1 MHKYFRIFLILFLT
15 LFIGICSP
23 ETVRAQ
29 SMKREQSVKVD
40 DLSDDQIRLMMQ
52 RAKSMGYSDQ
62 NIIQYARSQGL
73 SAIEMSKLSRR
84 INKIRSGDNKRKSSI
99 SDFQEEKKR
108 EILTDYLT
116 QLAFEEEQKEIELED
131 LPINQNFGYSVFND
145 ETRKLSFE
153 TNLNFPPPPNY
164 VLGIGDEIVIDIFG
178 ASEWNYTESIQPN
191 GKLFLSNVGP
201 IYLNG
206 LTLKEAQT
214 KIKNR
219 LSSVYVE
226 LSGTTP
232 STFLQVSIGMVRNI
246 SVNIVGEVNV
256 PGTYTINALTTVFN
270 ALYAAGGPT
279 LMGTLRDIKV
289 FRQSEQIATVDIY
302 EFLLKGNS
310 NSNIHLQHNDVIII
324 GPYKSRIEL
333 QGAVKRPGFYET
345 LENETFSDL
354 LTYAGGFVS
363 NAYEERISITRSN
376 NASKKV
382 LDIYKNQFEEFNLKD
397 GDVFSVGEIQ
407 NRFENRIIIKGAVF
421 RPGPYALK
429 DDITVKKLIDLAD
442 GLTGDAFTGRA
453 LLTRMYPNYSIETL
467 SLNLEKILSGE
478 MEDVKLQKEDV
489 LQINSIYDFE
499 EEKFVR
505 ITGEVNN
512 PGVYRF
518 SDNFSL
524 KDLIFQAKGLKK
536 AAKGGTAFIS
546 RRPPQQSAYA
556 QIETEQ
562 LAITDN
568 LKVSSNE
575 YLLRPFDHVTIRK
588 NPSYFEEKSIQIL
601 GQVNLPGTYPIESAD
616 ERISDVIGKANGLN
630 EFAYPAGATLIRKSE
645 FNRNSNDQQEK
656 KSNLLNF
663 LNNMDT
669 TLYSESD
676 LVVINK
682 INEELGYDQNKN
694 NPKNENLSAL
704 AQKNRIKEIS
714 NNNTG
719 ADINLKEAESI
730 ALDLT
735 NILSNPGSID
745 DLILEDGDII
755 NIPKKLSTVSVMGKV
770 LYPNTIGFESSKG
783 LKYYINEAGGFNNR
797 AKRKHTY
804 VVYANGNAAKTNNFL
819 GIKFYPKIA
828 PGTEIIVPE
837 KPIKVGVNTGD
848 IIAIST
854 SLITSLTLIGVTLL
868 NNTLN

>member
-1 MHKYFRIFLILFLT
+1 MHKYFRIFLILFINF
-15 LFIGICSP
+15 FIGNCSL
-23 ETVRAQ
+23 ETVSAQ
-29 SMKREQSVKVD
+29 GMKRVQSVKVD
-40 DLSDDQIRLMMQ
+40 DLSDDQIRIMMQ

-62 NIIQYARSQGL
+62 NIIQYARSEGF
-73 SAIEMSKLSRR
+73 SAMEISKLSRR
-84 INKIRSGDNKRKSSI
+84 INKIRAGDNERKSSI
-99 SDFQEEKKR
+99 SDFQEEKKK

-191 GKLFLSNVGP
+191 GTLFLSNVGP

-206 LTLKEAQT
+206 LTLKEAHK

-226 LSGTTP
+226 LAGATP

-256 PGTYTINALTTVFN
+256 PGTYTINALSTVFN

-289 FRQSEQIATVDIY
+289 YRQSEQIATVDIY
-302 EFLLKGNS
+302 AFLLEGNS

-345 LENETFSDL
+345 LENETFGDL
-354 LTYAGGFVS
+354 LTYAGGFIS
-363 NAYEERISITRSN
+363 NAYEERISIIRSN
-376 NASKKV
+376 DASKKV
-382 LDIYKNQFEEFNLKD
+382 LDIYKNQFEEFELKD
-397 GDVFSVGEIQ
+397 GDLFKIGEIQ

-421 RPGPYALK
+421 RPGPYALT
-429 DDITVKKLIDLAD
+429 DDLTVTELIEMAD

-453 LLTRMYPNYSIETL
+453 LITRMHPNYSIETL
-467 SLNLEKILSGE
+467 SLNLEKILSGQ

-518 SDNFSL
+518 SNNLSL
-524 KDLIFQAKGLKK
+524 EDLIFQAKGFKK
-536 AAKGGTAFIS
+536 AAIGGTAFIS

-562 LAITDN
+562 LGINDN

-588 NPSYFEEKSIQIL
+588 NPSYFEKKSIQIL

-616 ERISDVIGKANGLN
+616 ERISDVIRKANGLN
-630 EFAYPAGATLIRKSE
+630 EFAYAAGATLIRKSE

-682 INEELGYDQNKN
+682 INEELSYEQNKN
-694 NPKNENLSAL
+694 SPKNENLSAL

-719 ADINLKEAESI
+719 ANINIKEAESI

-735 NILSNPGSID
+735 NILLNPGSID
-745 DLILEDGDII
+745 DLILENGDII
-755 NIPKKLSTVSVMGKV
+755 NIPKKLSTVSVIGKV
-770 LYPNTIGFESSKG
+770 LYPNTIGFEPSKG

-797 AKRKHTY
+797 AKRKQTY
-804 VVYANGNAAKTNNFL
+804 VVYANGNAAKTNSFL

>member
-1 MHKYFRIFLILFLT
+1 MHKCFRFFLFLF
-15 LFIGICSP
+15 LHFFIGICII
-23 ETVRAQ
+23 ETVSSQ
-29 SMKREQSVKVD
+29 SIKREQSVKVD

-219 LSSVYVE
+219 LSSVYIE

-310 NSNIHLQHNDVIII
+310 NSNVHLQHNDVIII

-382 LDIYKNQFEEFNLKD
+382 LDIYKNQFSEFNLKD

-453 LLTRMYPNYSIETL
+453 LITRMHPNYSIETL

-518 SDNFSL
+518 SDNLSL
-524 KDLIFQAKGLKK
+524 NDLIFQAKGFTK
-536 AAKGGTAFIS
+536 AAIGGTAFIS

-656 KSNLLNF
+656 KSNLLDF

-694 NPKNENLSAL
+694 SPKNENLSAL

-804 VVYANGNAAKTNNFL
+804 VVYSNGNAAKTNSFL

>member
-1 MHKYFRIFLILFLT
+1 MHKCFRFFLFLF
-15 LFIGICSP
+15 LHFFIGICII
-23 ETVRAQ
+23 ETVSSQ
-29 SMKREQSVKVD
+29 SIKRDQSVKVD
-40 DLSDDQIRLMMQ
+40 NLSDDQIRMMMQ

-62 NIIQYARSQGL
+62 NIIQYARSEGL
-73 SAIEMSKLSRR
+73 SAMEISKLSRR
-84 INKIRSGDNKRKSSI
+84 INKLRAGDNKRKSSI
-99 SDFQEEKKR
+99 SDFQEEKKK
-108 EILTDYLT
+108 EVLTDYLT
-116 QLAFEEEQKEIELED
+116 QLAFEEEQKKIELEN

-153 TNLNFPPPPNY
+153 TNLNFPPPPDY
-164 VLGIGDEIVIDIFG
+164 VLGVGDEIVIDIFG

-191 GKLFLSNVGP
+191 GKLFLRNVGP

-206 LTLKEAQT
+206 LTLREAQT

-219 LSSVYVE
+219 LASVYVE
-226 LSGTTP
+226 LSGAAP
-232 STFLQVSIGMVRNI
+232 KTFLQVSIGMIRNI
-246 SVNIVGEVNV
+246 SINIVGEVNV
-256 PGTYTINALTTVFN
+256 PGTYTINALSTVFN

-289 FRQSEQIATVDIY
+289 YRQSKQISTIDIY
-302 EFLLKGNS
+302 DFLLFGNS

-324 GPYKSRIEL
+324 EPYKNRIEL
-333 QGAVKRPGFYET
+333 QGAIKRPGFYET
-345 LENETFSDL
+345 LENETLENL
-354 LTYAGGFVS
+354 LTYAGGFIS
-363 NAYEERISITRSN
+363 NAYEKRIRVTRSN
-376 NASKKV
+376 DASKQV
-382 LDIYKNQFEEFNLKD
+382 LDIYKTQFEEFKLQD
-397 GDVFSVGEIQ
+397 GDVFSIGEIQ
-407 NRFENRIIIKGAVF
+407 NRFENRVIIKGAVF

-429 DDITVKKLIDLAD
+429 DNLTVKKLIVLAD

-453 LLTRMYPNYSIETL
+453 LLTRMHQDYSIETL
-467 SLNLEKILSGE
+467 TLNLEKILSGE
-478 MEDVKLQKEDV
+478 MEEVKLQKEDV

-518 SDNFSL
+518 SDNLSL
-524 KDLIFQAKGLKK
+524 NDLIFQAKGFTK
-536 AAKGGTAFIS
+536 AAIGGTAFIS
-546 RRPPQQSAYA
+546 RRPPQQSAYD
-556 QIETEQ
+556 QIQTEQ
-562 LAITDN
+562 LAINDN
-568 LKVSSNE
+568 LEVSSNE
-575 YLLRPFDHVTIRK
+575 YLLRPFDHITIRK
-588 NPSYFEEKSIQIL
+588 NPNYFEEKSIQIL

-616 ERISDVIGKANGLN
+616 ERISDIIGKANGLN

-645 FNRNSNDQQEK
+645 FNRDNNDQLEK
-656 KSNLLNF
+656 KLNLLNF

-669 TLYSESD
+669 ILYSESD
-676 LVVINK
+676 LVIINK
-682 INEELGYDQNKN
+682 INEELGYDQNKIN
-694 NPKNENLSAL
+694 AKNENLSAL

-735 NILSNPGSID
+735 KILSKPGSID

-755 NIPKKLSTVSVMGKV
+755 NIPKKLNTVSVMGRV
-770 LYPNTIGFESSKG
+770 LYPNTIGFESSKN

-797 AKRKHTY
+797 AKKKHTY
-804 VVYANGNAAKTNNFL
+804 VVYANGKAAKTNSFL
-819 GIKFYPKIA
+819 GIKFYPRIS

>member
-1 MHKYFRIFLILFLT
+1 MHKCFRFFLFLF
-15 LFIGICSP
+15 LHFFIGICII
-23 ETVRAQ
+23 ETVSSQ
-29 SMKREQSVKVD
+29 SIKREQSVKVD
-40 DLSDDQIRLMMQ
+40 NLSDDQIRMMMQ

-62 NIIQYARSQGL
+62 NIIQYARSEGL
-73 SAIEMSKLSRR
+73 SAMEISKLSRR
-84 INKIRSGDNKRKSSI
+84 INKLRAGDNKRKSSI
-99 SDFQEEKKR
+99 SDFQEEKKK
-108 EILTDYLT
+108 EVLTDYLT
-116 QLAFEEEQKEIELED
+116 QLAFEEEQKKIELEN

-153 TNLNFPPPPNY
+153 TNLNFPPPPDY
-164 VLGIGDEIVIDIFG
+164 VLGVGDEIVIDIFG

-191 GKLFLSNVGP
+191 GKLFLRNVGP

-206 LTLKEAQT
+206 LTLREAQT

-219 LSSVYVE
+219 LASVYVE
-226 LSGTTP
+226 LSGAAP
-232 STFLQVSIGMVRNI
+232 KTFLQVSIGMIRNI
-246 SVNIVGEVNV
+246 SINIVGEVNV
-256 PGTYTINALTTVFN
+256 PGTYTINALSTVFN

-289 FRQSEQIATVDIY
+289 YRQSKQISTIDIY
-302 EFLLKGNS
+302 DFLLFGNS

-324 GPYKSRIEL
+324 EPYKNRIEL
-333 QGAVKRPGFYET
+333 QGAIKRPGFYET
-345 LENETFSDL
+345 LENETLENL
-354 LTYAGGFVS
+354 LTYAGGFIS
-363 NAYEERISITRSN
+363 NAYEKRIRVTRSN
-376 NASKKV
+376 DASKQV
-382 LDIYKNQFEEFNLKD
+382 LDIYKTQFEEFKLQD
-397 GDVFSVGEIQ
+397 GDVFSIGEIQ
-407 NRFENRIIIKGAVF
+407 NRFENRVIIKGAVF

-429 DDITVKKLIDLAD
+429 DNLTVKKLIGLAD

-453 LLTRMYPNYSIETL
+453 LLTRMHPDYSIETL
-467 SLNLEKILSGE
+467 TLNLEKILSGE
-478 MEDVKLQKEDV
+478 MEEVKLQKEDV

-518 SDNFSL
+518 SDNLSL
-524 KDLIFQAKGLKK
+524 NDLIFQAKGFTK
-536 AAKGGTAFIS
+536 AAIGGTAFIS
-546 RRPPQQSAYA
+546 RRPPQQSAYD
-556 QIETEQ
+556 QIQTEQ
-562 LAITDN
+562 LAINDN
-568 LKVSSNE
+568 LEVSSNE
-575 YLLRPFDHVTIRK
+575 YLLRPFDHITIRK
-588 NPSYFEEKSIQIL
+588 NPNYFEEKSIQIL

-616 ERISDVIGKANGLN
+616 ERISDIIGKANGLN

-645 FNRNSNDQQEK
+645 FNRDNNDQLEK
-656 KSNLLNF
+656 KLNLLNF

-669 TLYSESD
+669 ILYSESD
-676 LVVINK
+676 LVIINK
-682 INEELGYDQNKN
+682 INEELGYDQNKIN
-694 NPKNENLSAL
+694 AKNENLSAL

-735 NILSNPGSID
+735 KILSKPGSID

-755 NIPKKLSTVSVMGKV
+755 NIPKKLNTVSVMGKV
-770 LYPNTIGFESSKG
+770 LYPNTIGFESSKN
-783 LKYYINEAGGFNNR
+783 LKYYISEAGGFNNR
-797 AKRKHTY
+797 AKKKHTY
-804 VVYANGNAAKTNNFL
+804 VVYANGKAAKTNSFL
-819 GIKFYPKIA
+819 GIKFYPRIS